1 MDGTQSMPR
10 ACVQSLSRVRLFC
23 DPMDCSPPGCS
34 VHEISQA
41 RILEWVAISSSG
53 GSSDSGIEP
62 ASPALAGEFF
72 TTEPPG
78 KPLSKMH

>member
-34 VHEISQA
+34 VHGFSQA
-41 RILEWVAISSSG
+41 SILNGLPFPSPG
-53 GSSDSGIEP
+53 DLPNPGIEP
-62 ASPALAGEFF
+62 VPAAQQVDSL
-72 TTEPPG
+72 
-78 KPLSKMH
+78 PLSH